1 MGILDW
7 IILAVV
13 VILAVLAVRRIRKK
27 GNGCGIIKLY
37 AVSANIHFGRRTEYE
52 RNISDFSDLP
62 GRAGVPGG

>member
-27 GNGCGIIKLY
+27 GNGCGCGCADCPSKNGCQK
-37 AVSANIHFGRRTEYE
+37 AKEEKMPSK
-52 RNISDFSDLP
+52 
-62 GRAGVPGG
+62 